1 MIVMQIHISVEID
14 LLSVLLMDVLPKTT
28 DTCALLREILKAG
41 VKEFGELMV
50 FGRKVSTEGRL
61 KSNVWLKF
69 PDR

>member
-1 MIVMQIHISVEID
+1 MQK
-14 LLSVLLMDVLPKTT
+14 VLQIFNCRVLILFLPKTI
-28 DTCALLREILKAG
+28 DTCALFREILKAG

-50 FGRKVSTEGRL
+50 FGRKVATEGRL

>member
-1 MIVMQIHISVEID
+1 MIIVHI
-14 LLSVLLMDVLPKTT
+14 LPKTT
-28 DTCALLREILKAG
+28 DTCARFREILKAG